1 FVLLHVRAPDV
12 ARPASGNPCN
22 REGADARAD
31 KRLLKEKMF
40 TTDWALS
47 PRQYGLKHDR
57 DIAVPVCSGETL
69 DSDIF
74 RPDPPGKYPVCR
86 SVHAYLKSDQ
96 TAPLTP
102 IGLAMPIAHIEAG
115 DPNFFV
121 RRGYVHVIM
130 NIRGTG
136 RSSGEFGNLDG
147 RSISEIADAIA
158 WLAAQ

>member
-1 FVLLHVRAPDV
+1 MAG
-12 ARPASGNPCN
+12 PASGNPCN

-74 RPDPPGKYPVCR
+74 RPDAPGKFPVIL
-86 SVHAYLKSDQ
+86 SVHAYSKSDQ

-121 RRGYVHVIM
+121 GRGYVHVIM

-136 RSSGEFGNLDG
+136 RSSGEFGNLDD

-158 WLAAQ
+158 WLAAQP